1 FMLFVTNTGDFSNVT
16 YEWTGPAGFSNTGDS
31 VNISGLEV
39 GDYTITITDTANCSV
54 SRVVTITGTQCMIPK
69 GVSPNDDGNN
79 DTFDLSNFNVRE
91 VKIFNRYGRTV
102 YEKENGYT
110 NEWYGQTT
118 DSNDLLPS
126 ATYYYLV
133 TFMDGV
139 QKSGWVYL
147 NRDE

>member
-1 FMLFVTNTGDFSNVT
+1 
-16 YEWTGPAGFSNTGDS
+16 
-31 VNISGLEV
+31 
-39 GDYTITITDTANCSV
+39 
-54 SRVVTITGTQCMIPK
+54 MIPK
-69 GVSPNDDGNN
+69 GVSPNDDGRN

-118 DSNDLLPS
+118 DGDDLLPT

-133 TFMDGV
+133 TFIDGS